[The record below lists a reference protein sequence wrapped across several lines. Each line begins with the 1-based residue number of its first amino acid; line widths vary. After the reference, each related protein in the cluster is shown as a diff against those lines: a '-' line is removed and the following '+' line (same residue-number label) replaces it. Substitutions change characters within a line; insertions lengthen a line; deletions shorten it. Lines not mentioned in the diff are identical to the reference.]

1 MEYIIETK
9 NIRRSFPIGN
19 KEMLEVLKGIDLK
32 VPKGKLTILKGRSGS
47 GKTTLLNILS
57 ALDEP
62 TAGELVIDG
71 ENVFEKNT
79 GEREKLRRYHMGFVF
94 QSVALVPIM
103 SAYENVDFGL
113 KLAEYE
119 GDRDAR
125 IKEVLGIVG
134 LSKRMSHMPAQMS
147 GGEQQRVAIA
157 RAVAHKPKIVFADE
171 PTGALDTASGLAVM
185 KLFRELVDKEGITIV
200 MTTHDPNLMQ
210 LGDMVYEMEDGE
222 LSYVAGK

>member
-9 NIRRSFPIGN
+9 NIRKSFPIGN

-71 ENVFEKNT
+71 ENVFEKNV